1 MNDILKIIGREQP
14 IFATDLAKHE
24 EQLSSIIADS
34 TFLVI
39 GAAGT
44 IGSAVA
50 REIFARN
57 PKRLLA
63 VDISENN
70 LAELVRHLRSSV
82 GYISGEFKT
91 FCLDA
96 LSPEFE
102 ALCKSYPAHDYVLN
116 FSALKHVRSE
126 KDPFTLM
133 RLIKTNI
140 FLTKKSLEFA
150 NQCGAKKYFCVS
162 TDKATNPVNMMG
174 ASKRIM
180 EMFLLKYGQVDV
192 SSARFANVAFSDGSL
207 LHSFRNRVAKR
218 QPISAPSDVKRYF
231 VTETEGAILCLFST
245 FFGEDRDIFFP
256 KLTAD
261 LHLET
266 FDKIALRYL
275 ESLGLEGHI
284 CENEEEARRSVES
297 LAAKG
302 KWPCSFFKSDTTGE
316 KPFEEFFTET
326 EQVDWERFSEM
337 GIVKNN
343 LSLDDAALSEFED
356 QILNQLPSKGWNKH
370 TLVDLFMT
378 LVPNFDHEE
387 KNKNLDQKM

>member
-1 MNDILKIIGREQP
+1 MIDILKIIGRENQ
-14 IFATDLAKHE
+14 ILESDRLRHE
-24 EQLSSIIADS
+24 SEISHLIEDS

-39 GAAGT
+39 GAAGS
-44 IGSAVA
+44 IGGAVV

-57 PKRLLA
+57 PKRLFA

-70 LAELVRHLRSSV
+70 LAELVRNLRSSV
-82 GYISGEFKT
+82 GYIPGEFKT

-96 LSPEFE
+96 MSAEFD
-102 ALCKSYPAHDYVLN
+102 AFCDAYPSHDYIMN

-133 RLIKTNI
+133 RLINTNI
-140 FLTKKSLEFA
+140 FLTKKTLEFA
-150 NQCGAKKYFCVS
+150 NECGAKKYFCVS

-180 EMFLLKYGQVDV
+180 EMFLLKYGKVNV

-207 LHSFRNRVAKR
+207 LHSFRSRLMKR
-218 QPISAPSDVKRYF
+218 QPIAAPVDVKRYF
-231 VTETEGAILCLFST
+231 VTEAEGAILCLFST

-266 FDKIALRYL
+266 FDKIALRFL
-275 ESLGLEGHI
+275 ESHGLEGHP
-284 CENEEEARRSVES
+284 CDSEQEARRSVDQ
-297 LAAKG
+297 LAAVG
-302 KWPCSFFKSDTTGE
+302 KWPCSFFSSDTTGE

-326 EQVDWERFSEM
+326 EDVDWQRFSEI

-343 LSLDDAALSEFED
+343 LSIDEGA
-356 QILNQLPSKGWNKH
+356 
-370 TLVDLFMT
+370 LVDFENQIGSYIAGGRWTKSGLVTLFSKV
-378 LVPNFDHEE
+378 LPNFDHEE
-387 KNKNLDQKM
+387 KDRNLDQKM

>member
-1 MNDILKIIGREQP
+1 MNDILKIIGREKQL
-14 IFATDLAKHE
+14 FASDLATHE
-24 EQLSSIIADS
+24 AQMSEIIANS
-34 TFLVI
+34 SFLII
-39 GAAGT
+39 GAAGS
-44 IGSAVA
+44 IGSAVV
-50 REIFARN
+50 REIFARD
-57 PKRLLA
+57 PKRVLA

-96 LSPEFE
+96 LSPEFD
-102 ALCKSYPAHDYVLN
+102 AFCGNYPSHDFVMN

-140 FLTKKSLEFA
+140 FLTKKTLEYA
-150 NQCGAKKYFCVS
+150 NVCGAKKYFCVS

-180 EMFLLKYGQVDV
+180 EMFLLKYGKVDV

-207 LHSFRNRVAKR
+207 LHSFRNRLAKR
-218 QPISAPSDVKRYF
+218 QPIAAPIDVKRYF

-256 KLTAD
+256 RLTAD
-261 LHLET
+261 SHLET
-266 FDKIALRYL
+266 FDKIALRFL
-275 ESLGLEGHI
+275 ESHGLVGHP
-284 CENEEEARRSVES
+284 CESEQEARDSVER
-297 LAAKG
+297 LAAVG
-302 KWPCSFFKSDTTGE
+302 RWPCSFFTSDTTGE
-316 KPFEEFFTET
+316 KPFEEFYTQAED
-326 EQVDWERFSEM
+326 VDWERFTEM

-343 LSLDDAALSEFED
+343 LLVDKSALVDFED
-356 QILNQLPSKGWNKH
+356 RVNRYVATKSWTKSDLVTLFSK
-370 TLVDLFMT
+370 LL
-378 LVPNFDHEE
+378 PNFDHEE
-387 KNKNLDQKM
+387 KNRNLDQKM

>member
-1 MNDILKIIGREQP
+1 MNDILKIIGREKP
-14 IFATDLAKHE
+14 IFKSDLAKHE
-24 EQLSSIIADS
+24 EEIASIIGDS
-34 TFLVI
+34 NFLVI

-44 IGSAVA
+44 IGSAVT

-57 PKRLLA
+57 PKRLIA

-82 GYISGEFKT
+82 GYISGKFET
-91 FCLDA
+91 YCLDG

-102 ALCKSYPAHDYVLN
+102 ALCKAYPDFDYVLN

-140 FLTKKSLEFA
+140 FLTKNSLEFA

-180 EMFLLKYGQVDV
+180 EMFLLKYGKVDV

-207 LHSFRNRVAKR
+207 LHSFRNRIAKR

-245 FFGEDRDIFFP
+245 FFGQDKDIFFP

-275 ESLGLEGHI
+275 ESLGLQGHV
-284 CENEEEARRSVES
+284 CESEDEARSRVEE
-297 LAAKG
+297 LAAQG

-316 KPFEEFFTET
+316 KPFEEFFTGT
-326 EQVDWERFSEM
+326 EEVDWERFSEM

-343 LSLDDAALSEFED
+343 LPLDDAALVEFED
-356 QILNQLPSKGWNKH
+356 QILNQLPSKGWNKRD
-370 TLVDLFMT
+370 LVNLFTT
-378 LVPNFDHEE
+378 LVPNFEHEE